1 MKRKVIKPNVV
12 SGGVAIPLGDNMYL
26 MRGRKHKNGGIDIGN
41 DPKTGIEV
49 EDGEIMQMTNKG
61 AKIFSAMPLLRGSSP
76 ANEVLSG
83 ANPNDVFRR
92 QETYKDRNGINDDGS
107 KKKAKT
113 ARIIRSTRAKSRALR
128 IAAARF

>member
-12 SGGVAIPLGDNMYL
+12 SGGAAIPLGDNMYL
-26 MRGRKHKNGGIDIGN
+26 MKGRKHKNGGIDIGN

-49 EDGEIMQMTNKG
+49 EDGEVMQMTNKG

-92 QETYKDRNGINDDGS
+92 QEAYKDRNGINDDGS
-107 KKKAKT
+107 KKKAIGGK
-113 ARIIRSTRAKSRALR
+113 I
-128 IAAARF
+128 